1 MRRKKNKI
9 ISVICI
15 FALLITICTSA
26 VPALANNDNFSLT
39 TDKGWQAVSMSDVT
53 LIAKSVEN
61 ASGYQYRFTEQYNG
75 NTIILKDYSEANTYV
90 WKPYKSG
97 KYILGVDIKDA
108 DGNDKASLTYQ
119 FNALP
124 FGIDVSTH
132 QKEIDWE
139 KVSQSGVEFAMIRA
153 GYGRYTAG
161 KDQQDK
167 YFIQNYNNAKA
178 NGLKVGV
185 YHYSYAT
192 TVEGAKAE
200 AEFCLNILNGR
211 QLDLPVAFDI
221 EDPRHSGLSQ
231 QLITDMIVAFC
242 ETIKAGGYQPMV
254 YSYASFINNNID
266 YSRTSNYPIWVAHI
280 NTDKPSCEYPYLMWQ
295 YSHTGYVP
303 GVKGNVDLNVW
314 YNVSD
319 ENPNIPQTPN
329 DPETPA
335 IPDPENPQE
344 TLIGECT
351 GNNVNVRTGPSTSY
365 SRITMVNKGTQF
377 DILGSQNGWYNIRLQ
392 NGTIGWMIGDYV
404 KIIDSSSQYNA
415 LGQCTGDY
423 VNVRTGPSTSYSR
436 ITMVNKGTQ
445 FDILG
450 SQNGWYNIRLQNGT
464 IGWMIGDYVKVFDGS
479 DNGQDETIAQCTGD
493 YVNIRTGPGT
503 SYKRITMINR
513 GVKFT
518 VLGSQN
524 GWYNVKLQNGTVG
537 WIIGDYVKSVNI
549 SSTTEGQCTG
559 NKVNIRSGPGTG
571 NRQITRINKGDKF
584 IILGSKSG
592 WYNIQLPDGTIGWII
607 GDYVRVI

>member
-404 KIIDSSSQYNA
+404 K
-415 LGQCTGDY
+415 
-423 VNVRTGPSTSYSR
+423 
-436 ITMVNKGTQ
+436 
-445 FDILG
+445 
-450 SQNGWYNIRLQNGT
+450 
-464 IGWMIGDYVKVFDGS
+464 VFDGS

>member
-9 ISVICI
+9 ISVICV
-15 FALLITICTSA
+15 FALLITMFTSA

-132 QKEIDWE
+132 QKEIDWK
-139 KVSQSGVEFAMIRA
+139 KVYQSGVEFAMIRA

-167 YFIQNYNNAKA
+167 YFVQNYNNAKA

-392 NGTIGWMIGDYV
+392 NGTV
-404 KIIDSSSQYNA
+404 
-415 LGQCTGDY
+415 
-423 VNVRTGPSTSYSR
+423 
-436 ITMVNKGTQ
+436 
-445 FDILG
+445 
-450 SQNGWYNIRLQNGT
+450 
-464 IGWMIGDYVKVFDGS
+464 GWMIGDYVKVFDGS
-479 DNGQDETIAQCTGD
+479 DNGQEETIAQCTGD

-518 VLGSQN
+518 VLGSKN

-537 WIIGDYVKSVNI
+537 WIIGDYVKSINI

-592 WYNIQLPDGTIGWII
+592 WYNIQLSDGTIGWII

>member
-9 ISVICI
+9 ISVICV
-15 FALLITICTSA
+15 FALLITMFTSA
-26 VPALANNDNFSLT
+26 VPALANSDNFSLT

-132 QKEIDWE
+132 QKEIDWK

-167 YFIQNYNNAKA
+167 YFVQNYNNAKA

-392 NGTIGWMIGDYV
+392 NGTV
-404 KIIDSSSQYNA
+404 
-415 LGQCTGDY
+415 
-423 VNVRTGPSTSYSR
+423 
-436 ITMVNKGTQ
+436 
-445 FDILG
+445 
-450 SQNGWYNIRLQNGT
+450 
-464 IGWMIGDYVKVFDGS
+464 GWMIGDYVKVFDGS
-479 DNGQDETIAQCTGD
+479 DNGQEETIAQCTGD

-518 VLGSQN
+518 VLGSKN
-524 GWYNVKLQNGTVG
+524 GWNNVKLQNGTVG
-537 WIIGDYVKSVNI
+537 WIIGDYVKSINI

-592 WYNIQLPDGTIGWII
+592 WYNIQLSDGTIGWII